1 VPLPPSQPGTPPAA
15 AAAATAAPSNGGGEP
30 MEQDPRPLV
39 PRQVRFPVV
48 EKAGPAEAEPG
59 ALVQWTPPHAPSQL
73 RECRLRGS
81 GG

>member
-1 VPLPPSQPGTPPAA
+1 
-15 AAAATAAPSNGGGEP
+15 